1 MAGRTPKLD
10 GKKANAGGRAL
21 NLPSIGGKDAIPR
34 PKNLG
39 HFGRVAWDHAVRSL
53 GPARVLSHGDLLALE
68 ACCRAWGRWRRFE
81 AKIDALEQ
89 RREFAGELTRTPN
102 GHVQMS
108 ALRISANAALKQFA
122 SFAREFGLTPV
133 ARIKTAGTAQGDL
146 FADLEP
152 KRAPQTEAD
161 PTDPFAGLERFH

>member
-10 GKKANAGGRAL
+10 GRKALEGGRTL
-21 NLPSIGGKDAIPR
+21 TLPTIGGAEAIPR
-34 PKNLG
+34 PRNLG
-39 HFGRVAWDHAVRSL
+39 HYGRVAWDHAVRSL

-81 AKIDALEQ
+81 AKIDQLDR
-89 RREFAGELTRTPN
+89 RREFAGELTKTPN

-122 SFAREFGLTPV
+122 MLAREFGLTPV

-146 FADLEP
+146 FADLTP
-152 KRAPQTEAD
+152 QRSAQAPD
-161 PTDPFAGLERFH
+161 PTDPFADPAGLYH

>member
-1 MAGRTPKLD
+1 MAGRPPKLE
-10 GKKANAGGRAL
+10 GRKALEGGRTL
-21 NLPSIGGKDAIPR
+21 NLPTIGGAEAIPR

-39 HFGRVAWDHAVRSL
+39 HFGRVAWDLATRSL

-81 AKIDALEQ
+81 AKIDELEKI
-89 RREFAGELTRTPN
+89 REFGGELTKTPN

-108 ALRISANAALKQFA
+108 ALRLSANAALKQFA
-122 SFAREFGLTPV
+122 LFAREFGLTPV

-146 FADLEP
+146 FGDLEP
-152 KRAPQTEAD
+152 SQPAAAFD
-161 PTDPFAGLERFH
+161 PTDPFASSERFH

>member
-1 MAGRTPKLD
+1 MAGRPPKLD
-10 GKKANAGGRAL
+10 GKKAREGARGL
-21 NLPSIGGKDAIPR
+21 EMESIGGAEAIPR

-39 HFGRVAWDHAVRSL
+39 HYGRVAWEAATRSL

-68 ACCRAWGRWRRFE
+68 ACCRAWGRWRRLE
-81 AKIDALEQ
+81 AKIDEIER
-89 RREFAGELTRTPN
+89 RRELAGELSRTPN

-108 ALRISANAALKQFA
+108 ALRISADRALKQFSA
-122 SFAREFGLTPV
+122 LAREFGLTPV

-152 KRAPQTEAD
+152 KRPARGETD
-161 PTDPFAGLERFH
+161 PTDPFAPDRVH